1 VADARVAVARFAV
14 ARAGAFRVATFRV
27 VAVFARAGRFAVAR
41 LAVFLVEVLVE
52 VARFEVVRADA
63 FVFDAAVFVLAGRFI
78 AVARP
83 PDFFEV
89 FDCLAITILR
99 VDPRPITLPSSA
111 NCLTFFSARRCF
123 VAAHGVFTA
132 QVVNQRLDFAAPSVE
147 KPGHCIA
154 ILSTLRKIT
163 A

>member
-1 VADARVAVARFAV
+1 VAGARLAVARFAV
-14 ARAGAFRVATFRV
+14 ERAGAFRFA
-27 VAVFARAGRFAVAR
+27 AVFARAGRLAVV
-41 LAVFLVEVLVE
+41 AVFLVEVLVE
-52 VARFEVVRADA
+52 VARFEVVRAAA
-63 FVFDAAVFVLAGRFI
+63 FVFDAEVFDLAGRFI

-111 NCLTFFSARRCF
+111 NCLTFFCAHGCF
-123 VAAHGVFTA
+123 AALDGVFTT
-132 QVVNQRLDFAAPSVE
+132 QVVNQRLDFAARSVE
-147 KPGHCIA
+147 KPDIPSSF
-154 ILSTLRKIT
+154 LPTLHKMT